1 MFDFSAA
8 KFRYTPYPIGWAP
21 DVLPDD
27 LYRELANSYP
37 ELNQMFK
44 RKSLGNKYILTEF
57 DGKSYYDI
65 VSTHPAWRKLYDFIK
80 SPSFVEIMLSFLK
93 EKGINLGLGGIKI
106 VSDNFFES
114 QWDKN
119 IKRIKRV
126 TQRTFTIQNNSH
138 FQLTSRFEFGAFPGN
153 GGSQYPHTDAPRKTV
168 SLVLS
173 MTKEG
178 EWSPEWG
185 GGTAVVWPKD
195 EKKTFNYLNDYMGF
209 EEVNVLEE
217 FQFLPNSC
225 VIFVK
230 TFNSWHAVMPIRAPE
245 KVIRKSLIINIDLI
259 GMPDWKSD
267 Y

>member
-21 DVLPDD
+21 DVLPAD
-27 LYRELANSYP
+27 LYNDLASSYP
-37 ELNQMFK
+37 ELNQMLK
-44 RKSLGNKYILTEF
+44 RESLGNKYILTEF
-57 DGKSYYDI
+57 DGKPYYDI

-80 SPSFVEIMLSFLK
+80 NPIFVEKLLGFLK
-93 EKGINLGLGGIKI
+93 EKGIDLGLGGIEI

-114 QWDKN
+114 PLEKN
-119 IKRIKRV
+119 TKRIYRLGKRI
-126 TQRTFTIQNNSH
+126 FSNHNSH
-138 FQLTSRFEFGAFPGN
+138 FQLTSRFEFGAFPGS

-168 SLVLS
+168 ALVLS
-173 MTKEG
+173 MAKED
-178 EWSPEWG
+178 EWSTDWG

-195 EKKTFNYLNDYMGF
+195 EKKTFNYLNDYLGF
-209 EEVNVLEE
+209 EEVDVLEE
-217 FQFLPNSC
+217 FKFLPNSC

-245 KVIRKSLIINIDLI
+245 NVIRKSLVINIDLI
-259 GMPDWKSD
+259 GMPDWKTD